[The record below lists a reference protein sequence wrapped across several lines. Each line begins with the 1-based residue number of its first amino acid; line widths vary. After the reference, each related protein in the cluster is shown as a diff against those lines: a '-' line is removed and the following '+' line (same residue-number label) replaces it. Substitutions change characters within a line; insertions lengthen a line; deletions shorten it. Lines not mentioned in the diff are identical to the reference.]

1 MTDKTG
7 ARFPMVEVSVLIPTY
22 LRPEMLRRAIQSCLA
37 QQGLEAPFEIVVVD
51 NDPLG
56 SARPLVEEMAAATA
70 VPIRYVAERRPGISR
85 ARNTAVAN
93 AAGQY
98 VVWLDDDEEAT
109 PNWLAALYSTMRQYG
124 GDVVKGPVYP
134 RLETPNRYAEKR
146 FTFDAKLPTGAR
158 LAECNG
164 IGNALLDKQR
174 CFGDDPEPFDPF
186 LGIAGGGDTLF
197 FRKLQRSGRRFVW
210 CAEAAVWE
218 TVPADRLVP
227 RQLLRRRFH
236 HGQIKTVV
244 RVAVKPAQPA
254 QAALWMVVGCA
265 QVLLYA
271 PTAALLWAMRSER
284 WLAAMGQAV
293 GGLGKVLW
301 HPKMHVRLYR
311 SLPALAAMPEQVLIG
326 L

>member
-1 MTDKTG
+1 
-7 ARFPMVEVSVLIPTY
+7 MVEISVLIPTY
-22 LRPEMLRRAIQSCLA
+22 LRPQMLRRAIDSCLA
-37 QQGLEAPFEIVVVD
+37 QQGIDVPFEIVVVD

-56 SARPLVEEMAAATA
+56 SACPLVDEIAARNT

-93 AAGQY
+93 AAGRY
-98 VVWLDDDEEAT
+98 VVWLDDDEEAA
-109 PNWLAALYSTMRQYG
+109 PGWLAALYTTVRRYG

-134 RLETPNRYAEKR
+134 CLERPNPYAEKR
-146 FTFDAKLPTGAR
+146 FTFDARLPTGAR
-158 LAECNG
+158 LPECSG
-164 IGNALLDKQR
+164 IGNALLDKER

-218 TVPADRLVP
+218 TGPADRLVP
-227 RQLLRRRFH
+227 RQVLRRRFH
-236 HGQIKTVV
+236 HGQITTFV
-244 RVAVKPAQPA
+244 RVAVKPAQPV
-254 QAALWMVVGCA
+254 QAALWMAIGCV

-271 PTAALLWAMRSER
+271 PAALLLWAMKSER

-293 GGLGKVLW
+293 GGLGKVFW

-311 SLPALAAMPEQVLIG
+311 SVLALVVMRDQLLMGIAG
-326 L
+326 

>member
-1 MTDKTG
+1 M
-7 ARFPMVEVSVLIPTY
+7 
-22 LRPEMLRRAIQSCLA
+22 
-37 QQGLEAPFEIVVVD
+37 PFEIVVVD

-56 SARPLVEEMAAATA
+56 SARPLVEEMAAAA
-70 VPIRYVAERRPGISR
+70 PVPIRYVAERRPGISR

-93 AAGQY
+93 AAGQF

-109 PNWLAALYSTMRQYG
+109 PGWLAALYSTMRRYG

-134 RLETPNRYAEKR
+134 RLETPNPYAEKR

-158 LAECNG
+158 LPECNG
-164 IGNALLDKQR
+164 IGNALLHKER

-197 FRKLQRSGRRFVW
+197 FRKLQRSGRSFVW

-227 RQLLRRRFH
+227 RSILRRRFH
-236 HGQIKTVV
+236 HGQITTFV
-244 RVAVKPAQPA
+244 RMAVKPAQPA
-254 QAALWMVVGCA
+254 QAVLWMAIGCA

-271 PTAALLWAMRSER
+271 PAALLLWAMKSER
-284 WLAAMGQAV
+284 WLGAMGQAV
-293 GGLGKVLW
+293 GGLGKVFW

-311 SLPALAAMPEQVLIG
+311 SVLALAAMPEQVLLGIA
-326 L
+326 